1 MVTLS
6 RREILGGAAAL
17 MSAARKRLNFIFI
30 LIDDLGWRDLG
41 CQGSDFYETPN
52 IDRLAAQ
59 GIRFTDAYAACP
71 VCSPTRAA
79 VMTGRYP
86 ARLHL
91 TDWIPGR
98 KQWPAARLLTPQF
111 NQQLLLAEVTI
122 AEALKA
128 AGYAT
133 ASIGKW
139 HLGGV
144 GFYPEQQG
152 FDLNIAGT
160 HRGSPASYFGPY
172 DLPNLTG
179 GSPEEYLT
187 DRLTSEAL
195 KFIETNRS
203 RPFFL
208 YLPHFAVHIPLQAKK
223 QLIARYQAKVR
234 PENPQRDPVYAAM
247 IHSVDAAVGLLM
259 QRLAGLSIAGRTVIF
274 FTSDNGGLI
283 YEGARKVPVT
293 SNAPL
298 RAGKGHVYEGG
309 IRVPL
314 IVSGPGVRA
323 GVTSSVPATSQDY
336 LPTILELAGVR
347 LPAERTIDG
356 RSLVPVLRQSSG
368 VKRGALYWHYPHYS
382 NQGGVPAGAVRQGD
396 FKLIEFYED
405 GRLELYNLKDD
416 LGERSNLVRRLPK
429 KTAELHA
436 LLKRWRA
443 SVNAVMP
450 SPNPAYDP
458 AKADQGLTGAEQPAE
473 PGPR

>member
-1 MVTLS
+1 MPTLS
-6 RREILGGAAAL
+6 RRAFLSAAPALVGAA
-17 MSAARKRLNFIFI
+17 RERLNFVFI
-30 LIDDLGWRDLG
+30 LIDDMGWRDLG
-41 CQGSDFYETPN
+41 CQGSTFYETSN

-59 GIRFTDAYAACP
+59 GMRFTDAYAACP
-71 VCSPTRAA
+71 VCSPSRAA

-86 ARLHL
+86 ARLRL

-98 KQWPAARLLTPQF
+98 KPWPTARLLTPQF
-111 NQQLLLAEVTI
+111 NQQLPLAEVTI
-122 AEALKA
+122 AEALKG

-139 HLGGV
+139 HLGGT

-152 FDLNIAGT
+152 FDLNVGGT

-195 KFIETNRS
+195 KSIEANRS

-208 YLPHFAVHIPLQAKK
+208 YLPHFAVHIPLQAKQ

-234 PENPQRDPVYAAM
+234 PENPQREPVYAAM
-247 IHSVDAAVGLLM
+247 IHSVDEAVGLLM
-259 QRLAGLSIAGRTVIF
+259 RKLEELGMAGRTVIF

-283 YEGARKVPVT
+283 YEGGRKVPVT

-314 IVSGPGVRA
+314 IVHAPGIVKE
-323 GVTSSVPATSQDY
+323 GLTTSVPASSPDY
-336 LPTILELAGVR
+336 WPTILELAGVTP
-347 LPAERTIDG
+347 PAGHVVDG
-356 RSLVPVLRQSSG
+356 RSLVPVLRQSG
-368 VKRGALYWHYPHYS
+368 AVKREALYWHYPHYS

-405 GRLELYNLKDD
+405 GRLELYNLRDD
-416 LGERSNLVRRLPK
+416 LGERSNLVRRQPK
-429 KTAELHA
+429 KAAELHA

-443 SVNAVMP
+443 SVNAMMP
-450 SPNPAYDP
+450 TPNPNYDA
-458 AKADQGLTGAEQPAE
+458 AKADQGLTGAEPPTE
-473 PGPR
+473 PT